1 MRIPRSCA
9 ALATLAVLSCARPP
23 APAAPARGAEVAINH
38 VYLFADSATVRAIT
52 SSAFMRDT
60 FSDFRVETNAD
71 AGGRTWS
78 AIYLHGEQTYFELFG
93 PRESS
98 FPPGFT
104 GIALSVERPGALEG
118 VAARLASVTG
128 MPLYREP
135 MRMVRGGD
143 TIPWFKQVSVLY
155 PGYPDSLAEVYSWV
169 IENEPAFFRE
179 VIGDTAA
186 SDSDISRRRYLAKRY
201 RPDRLLRDITGITI
215 ALSPQRGARLLTE
228 LEAHGWTVVRT
239 APGSTAGRA
248 TGPGA
253 EIAVVPVSATRPF
266 GLRELR
272 MSLTRPVAAVR
283 SIQLGPRSRLIML
296 TNGMARWVFD

>member
-9 ALATLAVLSCARPP
+9 ALASLAVLACAPPP
-23 APAAPARGAEVAINH
+23 ARVAPARGAEVALNH
-38 VYLFADSATVRAIT
+38 VYLYVDSATVRAIMN
-52 SSAFMRDT
+52 SAFMRDS
-60 FSDFRVETNAD
+60 FSDLRVETNSD
-71 AGGRTWS
+71 AGGRTWN
-78 AIYLHGEQTYFELFG
+78 AVYLHGEQTYFELFG

-135 MRMVRGGD
+135 TRTVRGAD
-143 TIPWFKQVSVLY
+143 TIPWFKQVSVVY

-179 VIGDTAA
+179 VIRDTAA
-186 SDSDISRRRYLAKRY
+186 SDDDISRRRYLVKRY

-215 ALSPQRGARLLTE
+215 ALSPRRGARLLTE
-228 LEAHGWTVVRT
+228 LEAHGWTVVRS
-239 APGSTAGRA
+239 APGGTSGRA